1 MSGSLKKPA
10 ERATVLRAGEDR
22 EISAASVGYPERST
36 LSLVVPFYNEEEG
49 IDSFYRAI
57 VPILEGIPGTDFEVV
72 CVDDGSRDRT
82 LDLLL
87 DLSRKDPRFRV
98 VELSRNFG
106 KEAALTAGIDAAEGE
121 AVVPIDADLQDPPEV
136 IPDLVARWREGYQV
150 VYAVRAKREGETF
163 FKKATASLFYR
174 LIRRITSVDIP
185 VDTGDFRLM
194 DRQVVDA
201 LGTIREKHRFV
212 RGLVSWVGFRQ
223 IGVPYVRHER
233 LAGETK
239 YPLKKMLKFAF
250 DGITSFS
257 FLPLQMA
264 TYLGFAVSGVSFLV
278 ICWVL
283 FEKLLGRQPLEPGW
297 ASVMTA
303 VLFLGGVQLI
313 TIGLI
318 GEYVGRIY
326 DEVKERPLYILKEEI
341 GVAASAP
348 SPVRA

>member
-1 MSGSLKKPA
+1 MD
-10 ERATVLRAGEDR
+10 VVF
-22 EISAASVGYPERST
+22 SVIIP
-36 LSLVVPFYNEEEG
+36 VFNEE
-49 IDSFYRAI
+49 AI
-57 VPILEGIPGTDFEVV
+57 IGELHRRLTAVMNSLGEPYELLFIN
-72 CVDDGSRDRT
+72 DGSRDGSLAGMREMVGRDPHVRV
-82 LDLLL
+82 LD
-87 DLSRKDPRFRV
+87 FA
-98 VELSRNFG
+98 RNFG
-106 KEAALTAGIDAAEGE
+106 HQIAITAGMDHARGQ
-121 AVVPIDADLQDPPEV
+121 AVVIIDADLQDPPEV
-136 IPDLVARWREGYQV
+136 IPELVARWREGYQV
-150 VYAVRAKREGETF
+150 VYAVRARREGETF

-174 LIRRITSVDIP
+174 LIRRITNVDIP

-223 IGVPYVRHER
+223 VGVPYVRHER
-233 LAGETK
+233 MAGETK

-264 TYLGFAVSGVSFLV
+264 TYLGFAVSGLSFLV

-283 FEKLLGRQPLEPGW
+283 FQKLIGRQPLEPGW

>member
-1 MSGSLKKPA
+1 MD
-10 ERATVLRAGEDR
+10 VVF
-22 EISAASVGYPERST
+22 SVIIP
-36 LSLVVPFYNEEEG
+36 VFNEE
-49 IDSFYRAI
+49 AI
-57 VPILEGIPGTDFEVV
+57 IGELHRRLTAVMNSLGEPYELLFIN
-72 CVDDGSRDRT
+72 DGSRDGSLAGMREMVGRDPHVRV
-82 LDLLL
+82 LD
-87 DLSRKDPRFRV
+87 FA
-98 VELSRNFG
+98 RNFG
-106 KEAALTAGIDAAEGE
+106 HQIAITAGMDHARGQ
-121 AVVPIDADLQDPPEV
+121 AVVIIDADLQDPPEV
-136 IPDLVARWREGYQV
+136 IPELVARWREGYQV
-150 VYAVRAKREGETF
+150 VYAVRARREGETF

-174 LIRRITSVDIP
+174 LIRRITNVDIP

-223 IGVPYVRHER
+223 VGVPYVRHER
-233 LAGETK
+233 MAGETK

-264 TYLGFAVSGVSFLV
+264 TYLGFAVSGLSFLV

-283 FEKLLGRQPLEPGW
+283 FQKLIGRQPLEPGW

-326 DEVKERPLYILKEEI
+326 DEVKERPLYILNEEL

-348 SPVRA
+348 SRVRA

>member
-1 MSGSLKKPA
+1 MD
-10 ERATVLRAGEDR
+10 VVY
-22 EISAASVGYPERST
+22 SVIIP
-36 LSLVVPFYNEEEG
+36 VFNEE
-49 IDSFYRAI
+49 AI
-57 VPILEGIPGTDFEVV
+57 LGELHRRLTAVMSSLGEAYELLFIN
-72 CVDDGSRDRT
+72 DGSRDGSLAGMRALAGIDPQVRV
-82 LDLLL
+82 LD
-87 DLSRKDPRFRV
+87 FA
-98 VELSRNFG
+98 RNFG
-106 KEAALTAGIDAAEGE
+106 HQIAITAGMDHARGQ
-121 AVVPIDADLQDPPEV
+121 AVVIIDADLQDPPEV
-136 IPDLVARWREGYQV
+136 IPELVARWRDGYQV

-163 FKKATASLFYR
+163 FKRATASLFYR
-174 LIRRITSVDIP
+174 LIRRITNVDIP

-283 FEKLLGRQPLEPGW
+283 FQKLSGRQPLEPGW

-341 GVAASAP
+341 GAAALAP
-348 SPVRA
+348 SPMQV